1 MQPPCDHVF
10 VSTAKPKAAA
20 AVRIG
25 AGLGQQKC
33 AELVGLLPEA
43 SGGWQADSIL
53 DYAGL
58 GPRIR
63 LRALCHDS
71 ALDDATAMAQMAR
84 LAGSGAQARI
94 TPDLPPV
101 LMICDQQAGLIPL
114 QPAQPAQP
122 AQPGNGAV
130 CVSEPAI
137 AGTLAIMF
145 GHAWNAATSLMST
158 IPPAQD
164 VAANG
169 LTAGETAL
177 LRLLATGLTD
187 ETAARQL
194 GISVRTA
201 RRQVAALM
209 DRLGA
214 SSRFQAGHMAAQRG
228 WL

>member
-1 MQPPCDHVF
+1 LHAQAQNLAR
-10 VSTAKPKAAA
+10 S
-20 AVRIG
+20 AVT
-25 AGLGQQKC
+25 
-33 AELVGLLPEA
+33 ELQVTVTTSQA

-63 LRALCHDS
+63 LRALCHDG
-71 ALDDATAMAQMAR
+71 ALDDAAAMAQMAR

-101 LMICDQQAGLIPL
+101 LMICDQQAGLVPL
-114 QPAQPAQP
+114 QPAR
-122 AQPGNGAV
+122 PGNGAV
-130 CVSEPAI
+130 CVGEPTI
-137 AGTLAIMF
+137 VGTLAIMF
-145 GHAWNAATSLMST
+145 GNAWNAATPLMST

-164 VAANG
+164 VAASS

-209 DRLGA
+209 DKLGA